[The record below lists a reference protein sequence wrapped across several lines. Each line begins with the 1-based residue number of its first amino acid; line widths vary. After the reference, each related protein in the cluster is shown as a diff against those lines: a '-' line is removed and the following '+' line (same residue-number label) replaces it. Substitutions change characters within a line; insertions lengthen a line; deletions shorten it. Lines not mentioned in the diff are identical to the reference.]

1 MPDGEG
7 DDGRDQMID
16 IDGALAKLMGY
27 GFFEA
32 YYVTTFRCH
41 RKTKSGGA
49 QGVTVEIYDSGTQEG
64 STSRYR
70 CLARSDDGKEASGK
84 AASSINTAL
93 LMVHW
98 QDLD

>member
-1 MPDGEG
+1 MF
-7 DDGRDQMID
+7 D
-16 IDGALAKLMGY
+16 IDDALAKLLGY

-32 YYVTTFRCH
+32 YHVTTFRCR
-41 RKTKSGGA
+41 RKKESGGV
-49 QGVTVEIYDSGTQEG
+49 QGVTVEICDSGTQEG

-70 CLARSDDGKEASGK
+70 CIARSDDGKEASGD
-84 AASSINTAL
+84 AASSIHTAL

>member
-1 MPDGEG
+1 MS
-7 DDGRDQMID
+7 D
-16 IDGALAKLMGY
+16 IDGALAKLMGH

-32 YYVTTFRCH
+32 YHVTTFRCR
-41 RKTKSGGA
+41 RKKKSGGL
-49 QGVTVEIYDSGTQEG
+49 QSVTVEIYDSGTQEG

-70 CLARSDDGKEASGK
+70 CIARSDDGKEASGD